1 MKFLEIIDQFNEG
14 DTDFLEVIGGFGN
27 LLAMAQR
34 RGLLDKLD
42 VDLILESEFE
52 NEYLLFLHSINDPRF
67 EEFIANTLTDVKLV
81 NGVPKLILDSRGELA
96 QLFCDDRDISKDTI
110 EEVLDGTY
118 DAYGWSSYDL
128 TDNIYRD
135 VVEELNQENLLRLKE
150 YIIEQL
156 KGVEVDTHTEL
167 LESIAEKQGNQ
178 YVTIDQSN
186 IDQIVGDEDT
196 MLRLLGNELD
206 ELKSDLYSIYSNSY
220 SSAYEEELYED
231 IWNEV
236 TDHFEDDGEWTTR
249 PHPYKENTSIEQYLI
264 TPRNFYDI
272 VTNFL
277 EDNKGYYGY
286 ESSLDYYG
294 GFLGLMGNT
303 IDCLR
308 FRVPDYP
315 DSSKVDKN
323 INMYFSDYI

>member
-14 DTDFLEVIGGFGN
+14 DTDFLQVIGGFGN

-42 VDLILESEFE
+42 VEQILESEFE

-67 EEFIANTLTDVKLV
+67 EEFIANTLTDIKLV

-96 QLFCDDRDISKDTI
+96 QLFCDTRDISKDTI
-110 EEVLDGTY
+110 EEILDGDY
-118 DAYGWSSYDL
+118 DAHGWSSYDL

-156 KGVEVDTHTEL
+156 KGVEVGLHTEL

-178 YVTIDQSN
+178 YSTIDQSN

-196 MLRLLGNELD
+196 MLSLLDEELD
-206 ELKSDLYSIYSNSY
+206 ELRGELYSIYGNSY
-220 SSAYEEELYED
+220 TSAYEEELYED

-264 TPRNFYDI
+264 TPRDFYGV
-272 VTNFL
+272 VTSFL

-286 ESSLDYYG
+286 QSSLNYYG
-294 GFLGLMGNT
+294 GFLGLMENT

>member
-14 DTDFLEVIGGFGN
+14 DTDFLQVIGGFGN

-42 VDLILESEFE
+42 ADVILDGEFE
-52 NEYLLFLHSINDPRF
+52 NEYLLFLHSIDDPRF
-67 EEFIANTLTDVKLV
+67 EEFVTNALTDIKLV
-81 NGVPKLILDSRGELA
+81 NGVPKLILGTRGELA

-110 EEVLDGTY
+110 EEILDGDY
-118 DAYGWSSYDL
+118 DAHGWSSYDL

-150 YIIEQL
+150 YIIDSL
-156 KGVEVDTHTEL
+156 KGVEVSVHTEL
-167 LESIAEKQGNQ
+167 LESIAEKQGNE
-178 YVTIDQSN
+178 YATIDQSN
-186 IDQIVGDEDT
+186 IDQIVGDENT

-206 ELKSDLYSIYSNSY
+206 ELKSDLYSIYGSSY

-272 VTNFL
+272 VIDFL
-277 EDNKGYYGY
+277 EDNKGYYGHS
-286 ESSLDYYG
+286 SSLEYYG
-294 GFLGLMGNT
+294 SFLDIMQKT

>member
-1 MKFLEIIDQFNEG
+1 MKFLEVIEKFNEG
-14 DTDFLEVIGGFGN
+14 DTDFLDVIGGFETF
-27 LLAMAQR
+27 LLMVQR

-42 VDLILESEFE
+42 TNMILDTRYE
-52 NEYLLFLHSINDPRF
+52 NEYLEFLHSIDDPRF
-67 EEFIANTLTDVKLV
+67 KELIIEKLNDIKLV
-81 NGVPKLILDSRGELA
+81 DGKPKLVLDSRGELA
-96 QLFCDDRDISKDTI
+96 QLFCDTRDISKDTI

-118 DAYGWSSYDL
+118 DAYTWSSYDL

-156 KGVEVDTHTEL
+156 KGVEVSVHTEL

-178 YVTIDQSN
+178 YSTIDQSN

-196 MLRLLGNELD
+196 MLSLLDEELD
-206 ELKSDLYSIYSNSY
+206 ELKGELYSIYGSSY
-220 SSAYEEELYED
+220 NYAYEDELYED

-236 TDHFEDDGEWTTR
+236 TDHFEDDGEYTSR

-272 VTNFL
+272 VINFI

-286 ESSLDYYG
+286 GSSLDYYG
-294 GFLGLMGNT
+294 SFLGIMENT

-308 FRVPDYP
+308 FRGPDYP
-315 DSSKVDKN
+315 DSSKVEKN